1 MLKEQMKQ
9 NQMSCQPQW
18 KSEISS
24 YEPVDA
30 ETLLATPLPPVRW
43 LVPDLLPTGL
53 SLLAGASKTGKS
65 WLCLWLCLQL
75 AQGGEIWGRQV
86 QPQTVLYLSL
96 ENTPKRIQNRLSQLT
111 EAPVP
116 SRLYFQTRCE
126 AIGEGLEFELE
137 LFLAKHP
144 ETGLIVID
152 TLQKVRIDTQNSGV
166 YAGDYQDMSAL
177 KSIADS
183 YSMGILVVH
192 HLRKQGANDPFLQ
205 ISGSNGLMGAADAIL
220 LLQRQRMNSTAKLL
234 VTGRDM
240 DSRTLRLQWDGC
252 LWNCMEETGSQER
265 EKQEIPDY
273 LWEAAEFIQKVK
285 IWQGTA
291 ADFLNAAGITGVQP
305 NQFTRKL
312 VEYYY
317 DVFLPKKS
325 AMKAAAPPKRGCFSS
340 FMTMMTVM
348 TAIQAYPPRKRG
360 IPKKHRHHRHRK
372 KIALTERN
380 SYRKH
385 SAWIS
390 RAQTGGSSTSGFGIG
405 SRSRDEVRR
414 RFPIRLY
421 PILRKIL
428 V

>member
-96 ENTPKRIQNRLSQLT
+96 EDTPKRIQNRLSQLT

-152 TLQKVRIDTQNSGV
+152 TLQKVRIDMQNSGV

-177 KSIADS
+177 KSLADRHNV
-183 YSMGILVVH
+183 GILVVH

-205 ISGSNGLMGAADAIL
+205 ISGSNGLMGAADTIL

-252 LWNCMEETGSQER
+252 LWNCTEETGAQEQ
-265 EKQEIPDY
+265 EKQEVPDY
-273 LWEAAEFIQKVK
+273 LWKAAAFIQTVK
-285 IWQGTA
+285 AWQGIAT
-291 ADFLNAAGITGVQP
+291 DFLDAAGISGVQP

-317 DVFLPKKS
+317 DVFLPKKIRYES
-325 AMKAAAPPKRGCFSS
+325 RRTSGARQLFFVYDDDDGHD
-340 FMTMMTVM
+340 
-348 TAIQAYPPRKRG
+348 G
-360 IPKKHRHHRHRK
+360 D
-372 KIALTERN
+372 LD
-380 SYRKH
+380 
-385 SAWIS
+385 IS
-390 RAQTGGSSTSGFGIG
+390 PEKEDIAQTSSSSSSPSQEKNCAGGMGI
-405 SRSRDEVRR
+405 V
-414 RFPIRLY
+414 PQA
-421 PILRKIL
+421 
-428 V
+428 

>member
-1 MLKEQMKQ
+1 MLNTQERKQKETVCRPEWQ
-9 NQMSCQPQW
+9 
-18 KSEISS
+18 SEIRSF
-24 YEPVDA
+24 EPVDA

-53 SLLAGASKTGKS
+53 SLLAGASKSGKS

-75 AQGGEIWGRQV
+75 AQGGEIWGRAV
-86 QPQTVLYLSL
+86 QPQTVFYLSL
-96 ENTPKRIQNRLSQLT
+96 EDTPRRIQNRLSRLT

-177 KSIADS
+177 KSLADR
-183 YSMGILVVH
+183 YNVGILAVH
-192 HLRKQGANDPFLQ
+192 HLRKQGASDPFLQ
-205 ISGSNGLMGAADAIL
+205 ISGSNGLMGAADTIL
-220 LLQRQRMNSTAKLL
+220 LLQRQRMASTAKLL

-252 LWNCMEETGSQER
+252 LWNCMEETGAQEQ

-273 LWEAAEFIQKVK
+273 LWKAAAFLQTVK

-291 ADFLNAAGITGVQP
+291 TDFLDAAGITGVQP

-312 VEYYY
+312 VEHYY
-317 DVFLPKKS
+317 DVFLPKQIRYESRRTSS
-325 AMKAAAPPKRGCFSS
+325 ARQLFFMYGDDDGHDGDSGISPSKKGDTEKTSSSSSSPSLEGNYPDRTGIAP
-340 FMTMMTVM
+340 
-348 TAIQAYPPRKRG
+348 QA
-360 IPKKHRHHRHRK
+360 
-372 KIALTERN
+372 
-380 SYRKH
+380 
-385 SAWIS
+385 
-390 RAQTGGSSTSGFGIG
+390 
-405 SRSRDEVRR
+405 
-414 RFPIRLY
+414 
-421 PILRKIL
+421 
-428 V
+428 

>member
-9 NQMSCQPQW
+9 NQIGCQPKW

-43 LVPDLLPTGL
+43 LIPDLLPAGL
-53 SLLAGASKTGKS
+53 SLLAGASKSGKS

-75 AQGGEIWGRQV
+75 AQGVEIWGRAV

-96 ENTPKRIQNRLSQLT
+96 EDTPKRIQNRLFQLT

-166 YAGDYQDMSAL
+166 YAGDYQDMSVL

-183 YSMGILVVH
+183 HNTGILVVH
-192 HLRKQGANDPFLQ
+192 HLRKQGANDPFLP
-205 ISGSNGLMGAADAIL
+205 ISGSNGLTGAADTIL

-265 EKQEIPDY
+265 EKQEIPNY
-273 LWEAAEFIQKVK
+273 LWKAADFIQKVK

-312 VEYYY
+312 AEYYY
-317 DVFLPKKS
+317 DVFLPKKIRYESHRTSS
-325 AMKAAAPPKRGCFSS
+325 ARQLLFVYDDDDGHDGDSGISPSKKGDTEKTSS
-340 FMTMMTVM
+340 SSSSPSQEEDCADGTELVS
-348 TAIQAYPPRKRG
+348 QA
-360 IPKKHRHHRHRK
+360 
-372 KIALTERN
+372 
-380 SYRKH
+380 
-385 SAWIS
+385 
-390 RAQTGGSSTSGFGIG
+390 
-405 SRSRDEVRR
+405 
-414 RFPIRLY
+414 
-421 PILRKIL
+421 
-428 V
+428 